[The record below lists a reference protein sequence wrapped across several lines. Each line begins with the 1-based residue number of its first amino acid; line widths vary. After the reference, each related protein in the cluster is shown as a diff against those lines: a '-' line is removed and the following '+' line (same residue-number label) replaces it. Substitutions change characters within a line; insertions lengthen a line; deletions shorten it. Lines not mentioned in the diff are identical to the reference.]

1 MIRFQVPAEQWS
13 AFIPLRCV
21 IRELDVI
28 YALGQKDSRRSHSV
42 SLFRTQHTLYSG
54 VHDSHKSRPFDSARS
69 VFRTKCLLQKL
80 FFSLK
85 ALSDSWSGS
94 HRLVLYFRRHTS
106 TSSKTI
112 KEISD
117 NAEGVI
123 DSRKHQQPVSYKSL

>member
-54 VHDSHKSRPFDSARS
+54 VHGSHKFRPLDSARS
-69 VFRTKCLLQKL
+69 VFRTKCLFQNFLLFPQSPFRQLVRVSSLGFVSQASHEHLLQDDQRNL
-80 FFSLK
+80 PTTLK
-85 ALSDSWSGS
+85 
-94 HRLVLYFRRHTS
+94 
-106 TSSKTI
+106 
-112 KEISD
+112 E
-117 NAEGVI
+117 
-123 DSRKHQQPVSYKSL
+123 